1 REPAHAAN
9 RLAIDALPDE
19 WAELAP
25 GGLYAVYAAACT
37 SACDALIWD
46 SVRDAR
52 TRDVTVVLARERAAV
67 ATRLRELGFVDGMHA
82 RGWPRRLNVLAMPP
96 GDIAARGAAREGAPA
111 PAPVPAPAFSRLV
124 GGLRALRRYRFRS
137 NALYFVE
144 GAERWFSWHDPVALT
159 HEGWAL
165 AGWCRSR
172 RIALVLLIDPRASQ
186 AAASRADARHTA
198 PLPDAPD
205 APDAFDAGDG
215 VLGGARAEHG
225 ADDRTT
231 LFAADR
237 ARAAR
242 GGFHGACAGV
252 AQLQRTHGE
261 LRWRVDFWRSRGAV
275 ATGEVR

>member
-1 REPAHAAN
+1 ARPREPAHAAN

-25 GGLYAVYAAACT
+25 GGLYAVYAAART

-52 TRDVTVVLARERAAV
+52 TRDVTVVLARERAEV

-96 GDIAARGAAREGAPA
+96 GDIAVRGAAREGAPA

-165 AGWCRSR
+165 AG
-172 RIALVLLIDPRASQ
+172 
-186 AAASRADARHTA
+186 
-198 PLPDAPD
+198 
-205 APDAFDAGDG
+205 
-215 VLGGARAEHG
+215 
-225 ADDRTT
+225 
-231 LFAADR
+231 
-237 ARAAR
+237 
-242 GGFHGACAGV
+242 
-252 AQLQRTHGE
+252 
-261 LRWRVDFWRSRGAV
+261 
-275 ATGEVR
+275 